1 MAKARGTLTP
11 IKQPGRPEKFSERSK
26 RRLKRTVEQ
35 DPSLSIAAAGRAS
48 GVQASHKTIVKIL
61 KEFDILSLVSVKV
74 PKLER
79 SHVVNRLRFANS
91 HLDKDLNAWKRWT
104 FSDESSIELD
114 CQNGSQ
120 RYLIKRNQRYDPEFV
135 RGVRQ
140 MGGGKIMIWSFIS
153 WKGVGPLLFIEGGID
168 GELYKEILRRSVLPH
183 LLDNLGDDGSPM
195 LYQDDGASC
204 HDCDLV
210 IEFCAAKGIQ
220 RPYWPP
226 RSPDMNPIEYVWGW
240 VKDKLSKLRVKPRNI
255 AELKVIIT
263 RIWYEIPQENVRNLY
278 RGMPKRIDNLRAVN
292 GYNTHH

>member
-1 MAKARGTLTP
+1 MA
-11 IKQPGRPEKFSERSK
+11 
-26 RRLKRTVEQ
+26 
-35 DPSLSIAAAGRAS
+35 
-48 GVQASHKTIVKIL
+48 
-61 KEFDILSLVSVKV
+61 
-74 PKLER
+74 
-79 SHVVNRLRFANS
+79 NRLRFANS
-91 HLDKDLNAWKRWT
+91 HLGKDLNAWKRWT

-120 RYLIKRNQRYDPEFV
+120 RYLIKRSQRYDKEFV

-153 WKGVGPLLFIEGGID
+153 WNGVGPLLFIEGGID
-168 GELYKEILRRSVLPH
+168 GELYKEIIRLSVLPH

-204 HDCDLV
+204 HDCALV
-210 IEFCAAKGIQ
+210 MDFCAAKGIN

-240 VKDKLSKLRVKPRNI
+240 GKDTLSKLRLKPRNI

-263 RIWYEIPQENVRNLY
+263 EIWLKIPLENVRNLY
-278 RGMPKRIDNLRAVN
+278 RGTRARIKSLQDVK
-292 GYNTHH
+292 GHNTKH